1 MLDDIDRKILML
13 LQNDAMLRQSRIAR
27 AIGLPTSTVNDRIS
41 RMRKNGTIKNLVANI
56 DPSKAGL
63 TVLAFISVLID
74 WNKSNETFSAAVKK
88 MPEVLECHNVTGD
101 WSYLLKVRAINNSS
115 LETVDQTN
123 NVEKVVSSDS
133 ATAPVTT
140 KGTKPVH
147 AHQSA
152 NLPGLYSSTGKAPFV
167 AQAMPVG
174 QFFDVTG

>member
-27 AIGLPTSTVNDRIS
+27 AIGLPKSTVNDRIS
-41 RMRKNGTIKNLVANI
+41 RRRKNWTIKNLVANI

-101 WSYLLKVRAINNSS
+101 WSYLLKVRAINTSE
-115 LETVDQTN
+115 LEDLISNKIKSFPGVTRSETIFVLQTN
-123 NVEKVVSSDS
+123 KETS
-133 ATAPVTT
+133 A
-140 KGTKPVH
+140 
-147 AHQSA
+147 
-152 NLPGLYSSTGKAPFV
+152 LPLSK
-167 AQAMPVG
+167 
-174 QFFDVTG
+174 

>member
-13 LQNDAMLRQSRIAR
+13 LQNDAMLSQSRIAR
-27 AIGLPTSTVNDRIS
+27 TTGLPTSTVNDRIS

-101 WSYLLKVRAINNSS
+101 WSYLLKVRAINTSE
-115 LETVDQTN
+115 LEDLISNKIKSFPGVTRSETIFVLQTN
-123 NVEKVVSSDS
+123 KEPS
-133 ATAPVTT
+133 A
-140 KGTKPVH
+140 
-147 AHQSA
+147 
-152 NLPGLYSSTGKAPFV
+152 LPLSK
-167 AQAMPVG
+167 
-174 QFFDVTG
+174 

>member
-13 LQNDAMLRQSRIAR
+13 LQNDGTLSQSWIAR
-27 AIGLPTSTVNDRIS
+27 TIGLPTSTVNDRIN

-101 WSYLLKVRAINNSS
+101 WSYLLKVRAINTSELEDLISNKIKSFPGVTRSETIFVLQTNKETSS
-115 LETVDQTN
+115 LPLAE
-123 NVEKVVSSDS
+123 
-133 ATAPVTT
+133 
-140 KGTKPVH
+140 
-147 AHQSA
+147 
-152 NLPGLYSSTGKAPFV
+152 
-167 AQAMPVG
+167 
-174 QFFDVTG
+174 